1 MKLTPRQQAF
11 LDKLFDLY
19 REFQGPVHY
28 SIVAER
34 LGVNKFSAYD
44 MLKLLEEKGVAA
56 SEYVV
61 DGAQVGPGRS
71 MIRFYPTNQAARFL
85 TQLRDEVRNSEEW
98 RLVRDRIRRRLREAR
113 EGNPTRALQDALSR
127 LPEAKTPL
135 SYCAEMVSVLI
146 INLERMQKTVS
157 GIKLIP
163 TLSALNLSG
172 EINLGAL
179 AGLSLG
185 LTLLHEP
192 DDPAL
197 TTRLASHLQN
207 FQVQLS
213 ELSEGSLRTLSLFL
227 EDALATFEA

>member
-98 RLVRDRIRRRLREAR
+98 RLIRDRIRRRLREAR
-113 EGNPTRALQDALSR
+113 EGNPSRALQDALSR
-127 LPEAKTPL
+127 LSEAKTPL

-172 EINLGAL
+172 EISLGAL

-185 LTLLHEP
+185 LTLLQEP
-192 DDPAL
+192 DDPAI
-197 TTRLASHLQN
+197 TTGLASHLQN